1 MLPIL
6 TQQENYINDIKN
18 FRQEISKIQ
27 DLDINQRAN
36 NLLLEIKLTAEKIDD
51 HILSTGPVSHSFLLD
66 TRNYLT
72 EKRIELTRLIKDFK
86 RSQLI

>member
-1 MLPIL
+1 
-6 TQQENYINDIKN
+6 
-18 FRQEISKIQ
+18 
-27 DLDINQRAN
+27 
-36 NLLLEIKLTAEKIDD
+36 LLEIKLTAEKIDD